1 MGSVVRDVWNVTQF
15 ADNAQSQSQTR
26 DYPTAV
32 TQAERDMGECGEE
45 NSDAWKLEV
54 DRRNTAKNTAC
65 AEVFRNS
72 CNRTILATARNAG
85 IILDTAERPFEYTAF
100 GGIPALT
107 GNVDPYKIFDEVSS
121 IHTYFVFCR
130 GKPVVL
136 PTEQK

>member
-1 MGSVVRDVWNVTQF
+1 MGGVVRDVWNVTQF
-15 ADNAQSQSQTR
+15 ADNAQSRSQTR

-65 AEVFRNS
+65 AEAFRNS

-85 IILDTAERPFEYTAF
+85 IILDTAEIIRRRTLFEICAN
-100 GGIPALT
+100 L
-107 GNVDPYKIFDEVSS
+107 KE
-121 IHTYFVFCR
+121 R
-130 GKPVVL
+130 GSKML
-136 PTEQK
+136 PEK